1 MTPTHAELE
10 EQKKTLAIDTTPL
23 SDSFLAMIKKTK
35 TTELMDQQDKLVEIG
50 AGMEGS
56 MFLDSVDVCIS
67 RLTREFQLQY
77 AAIGDVLSSRLAD
90 RREEDVCG

>member
-50 AGMEGS
+50 AGTCIDRGS
-56 MFLDSVDVCIS
+56 GPNTV
-67 RLTREFQLQY
+67 
-77 AAIGDVLSSRLAD
+77 IGEIGRAHV
-90 RREEDVCG
+90 